1 MATNDSSPSSPSPV
15 LGDDDV
21 TALNSLRALL
31 ENAVSRSLQ
40 ADSPHAH
47 LADANGYVKLA
58 DLIEIPGVRAVSD
71 DEAAIAKALADSS
84 IVEVSPDNLVRLL
97 AKRAARTT
105 IILREIDADVTQEE
119 ISALIDAKLVVSA
132 RPDVHQT
139 WFVQLATEADAR
151 QAVLDLANKQ
161 LRGKPV
167 KARVKSE
174 NLSKLAVPWVPS
186 STASPGAA
194 RPANAVAAATAAN
207 AAAANAA
214 PFAFRPPFT
223 PYYPGAAPFVP
234 AAAAAA
240 AAASSPSAGA
250 AAAIPGAI
258 PGAAA
263 TLAPNS
269 TSPRWKS
276 PRASPK
282 ADKQRLPRGPRPPR
296 ETPVAA
302 PPPPEFRPADFP
314 TLPTTNG
321 HQTSAP
327 ETPPLALVSPPEVA
341 SPNGGSSNDAA
352 QQPPRR
358 RGWEQ
363 PGIAAVKRKEDP
375 VAAPAAQPP
384 AVDKSEDNGAPEKPA
399 SPAPAPPPV
408 ASAAPAAATAAP
420 VATLQPSAPAPPVW
434 GAKSF
439 AQVIKE
445 SRSASD
451 AAAPAAQSNA
461 SAIASNDWRKDAA
474 TWRQKDQSA
483 ASATPVT
490 TATAVAA
497 AAVTTAGPRKTKE

>member
-240 AAASSPSAGA
+240 AASSPSAGA

-302 PPPPEFRPADFP
+302 AAAPPPEFRPADFP

-321 HQTSAP
+321 NHAEAP
-327 ETPPLALVSPPEVA
+327 SLVSPPEA
-341 SPNGGSSNDAA
+341 ANGNGDAP

-363 PGIAAVKRKEDP
+363 PGIAVIKRKEET
-375 VAAPAAQPP
+375 VAVPPAA
-384 AVDKSEDNGAPEKPA
+384 DKSEDNGAPEKPA
-399 SPAPAPPPV
+399 SPAPAPVVVPAVAAAAAPPPV
-408 ASAAPAAATAAP
+408 

-445 SRSASD
+445 SRGPSET
-451 AAAPAAQSNA
+451 AALSN
-461 SAIASNDWRKDAA
+461 ASNDWRKDAA
-474 TWRQKDQSA
+474 TWRQKDLSGA
-483 ASATPVT
+483 ASATPAAAAATAT
-490 TATAVAA
+490 TTAVAA
-497 AAVTTAGPRKTKE
+497 TTAAATATTGPRKAP